1 MTVIGDRIT
10 REIPVASWVNR
21 YNLTSI
27 EEEFDVVLIFMAL
40 DVFTG
45 STLSVVQGN
54 LLSYPCEMAF
64 GIPRNS

>member
-40 DVFTG
+40 DVFAG
-45 STLSVVQGN
+45 STLSVVQDN
-54 LLSYPCEMAF
+54 LLS
-64 GIPRNS
+64 